1 MKNSG
6 SKRIATRYVKALLE
20 VAGSASALEQV
31 EKDMQGLKQALAT
44 TPSFQHFLE
53 NPLLS
58 RDNQAQIMTAIL
70 NNIGTHKVTQQFL
83 AMLAKQRRLPVLP
96 EIMQQFCDR
105 VAEGRGE
112 MKAELVSASTLSAQ
126 EVAMVS
132 DRLGKAYGKKVVLDV
147 RQQPELLGG
156 IVVNIGSLRLDGSL
170 AGKLKR
176 LQVQLKAA

>member
-1 MKNSG
+1 MH
-6 SKRIATRYVKALLE
+6 
-20 VAGSASALEQV
+20 
-31 EKDMQGLKQALAT
+31 GLKQALAT
-44 TPSFQHFLE
+44 TPSFKHFLE

-58 RDNQAQIMTAIL
+58 RDSQAQIMTAIL

-83 AMLAKQRRLPVLP
+83 AMLAKQRRLPILP
-96 EIMQQFCDR
+96 EVMEQFCDR
-105 VAEGRGE
+105 VAQTRGE
-112 MKAELVSASTLSAQ
+112 MKAELVAASPLSPQ

-132 DRLGKAYGKKVVLDV
+132 DRLSKAYGKKVVLDV
-147 RQQPELLGG
+147 RQQPDLLGG

>member
-1 MKNSG
+1 VKNSG
-6 SKRIATRYVKALLE
+6 SKRIAARYVKALLE
-20 VAGSASALEQV
+20 VAGSASALELV

-132 DRLGKAYGKKVVLDV
+132 DRLAKAYGKKVVLDV